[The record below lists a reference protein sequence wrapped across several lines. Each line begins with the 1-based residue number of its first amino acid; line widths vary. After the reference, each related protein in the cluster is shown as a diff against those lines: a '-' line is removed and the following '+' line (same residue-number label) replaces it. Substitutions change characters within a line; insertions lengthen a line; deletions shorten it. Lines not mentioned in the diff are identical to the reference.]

1 MATSKKNFN
10 TLRQKPDFLGTRRK
24 SAFYISFSPLLSRV
38 SKLLVG
44 AVGNNNWFD
53 MVEFFAFFLYTNRL
67 SSILVD
73 HKHRYKFGLKD
84 GATIYR
90 CNNRN
95 NKNSCKCTVLHK
107 AIKYY
112 FLIGGPIVCNTKQLK
127 ASSGCY
133 EIFERTKN
141 NLMKL
146 AQAYIKITK
155 LIKHLTQLTNYQTNV
170 VKINVYE
177 SRRNWKSWNLEDL
190 IEEFSMEYW
199 LL

>member
-1 MATSKKNFN
+1 
-10 TLRQKPDFLGTRRK
+10 
-24 SAFYISFSPLLSRV
+24 
-38 SKLLVG
+38 
-44 AVGNNNWFD
+44 

-141 NLMKL
+141 NFMNNQANKAFDPVNKL
-146 AQAYIKITK
+146 SNKCCK
-155 LIKHLTQLTNYQTNV
+155 NKCL
-170 VKINVYE
+170 
-177 SRRNWKSWNLEDL
+177 
-190 IEEFSMEYW
+190 
-199 LL
+199 